1 MKQQF
6 LFLFAA
12 LLMAG
17 AVSCNKPQDSP
28 VPEAPQQT
36 LKLRIGIPDEQ
47 SKVVANTTNVKDFRI
62 NSVQVFVFNDPAG
75 QGGSSA
81 KLETDYYYAPASPA
95 EGSISVTLNTTSN
108 QKTIYVVA
116 NRARM
121 YRTRGTYSMAD
132 FEAELT
138 DLTENSL
145 TGLLMAGKVQA
156 DVDPE
161 NIPQDVYVFL
171 KRLVC
176 MVKLT
181 NLKVDFGNSSL
192 SGATFTLKGMYLK
205 NAVGR
210 ARMALSGY
218 TDTDGTDACFLS
230 LSIADHNNGNYW
242 YNKHTRT
249 NDSPALLVDDG
260 CNDACNTGGTATAI
274 GRCLFAYPN
283 QTLSDI
289 DSHSS
294 SATWVPR
301 LTRITLKAHVSKN
314 ANGVS
319 VDEDT
324 FYTFDL
330 PELEANLVYDIRNIH
345 ITQMGKADDN
355 SDSNVQGGQIMPTVT
370 VDEWD
375 SDVVNL
381 NYEF

>member
-1 MKQQF
+1 MKKNF
-6 LFLFAA
+6 LFLTAA
-12 LLMAG
+12 LLVAC
-17 AVSCNKPQDSP
+17 AVSCNKPQENP
-28 VPEAPQQT
+28 VPDVPLQT
-36 LKLRIGIPDEQ
+36 LKLRVGIPDEQ
-47 SKVVANTTNVKDFRI
+47 TKVLANAANVKDYQI
-62 NSVQVFVFNDPAG
+62 NSVQVFIFNDPSS
-75 QGGSSA
+75 QGGASA
-81 KLETDYYYAPASPA
+81 LLETDYYYAPASPVD
-95 EGSISVTLNTTSN
+95 GSLSVTLNTTSN
-108 QKTIYVVA
+108 HKSIYVVA

-138 DLTENSL
+138 DFTENSP
-145 TGLLMAGKVQA
+145 TGLLMVGKAQA
-156 DVDPE
+156 NMQPGDIPEDV
-161 NIPQDVYVFL
+161 NVWL
-171 KRLVC
+171 KRQVC

-192 SGATFTLKGMYLK
+192 SGATFTLKGMYIK

-210 ARMALSGY
+210 SRMALNGY
-218 TDTDGTDACFLS
+218 TDSVGTDASFLS
-230 LSIADHNNGNYW
+230 LSPADHSNGSYW

-249 NDSPALLVDDG
+249 DDAPAILVDDS
-260 CNDACNTGGTATAI
+260 CNDACSTGGTATAI
-274 GRCLFAYPN
+274 GRCLFTYPN
-283 QTLSDI
+283 QTQADK

-330 PELEANLVYDIRNIH
+330 PELKANKVYDIRNIH

-355 SDSNVQGGQIMPTVT
+355 TDSNVQGVQTQPSIN

-375 SDVVNL
+375 GDVINL

>member
-1 MKQQF
+1 MKKTF
-6 LFLFAA
+6 LFLTAA
-12 LLMAG
+12 MLVAS
-17 AVSCNKPQDSP
+17 AVSCNKPQEHPSP
-28 VPEAPQQT
+28 EVSRQT

-47 SKVVANTTNVKDFRI
+47 TKVVANATNVKDFQI
-62 NSVQVFVFNDPAG
+62 NSVQVFVFDDPSS
-75 QGGSSA
+75 QGGASA
-81 KLETDYYYAPASPA
+81 KLETDYYYAPSSPA
-95 EGSISVTLNTTSN
+95 DGSLSVTLNTTSN
-108 QKTIYVVA
+108 HKSIYVVA

-121 YRTRGTYSMAD
+121 YRTRGSYSMAD

-145 TGLLMAGKVQA
+145 TGLLMVGKAQA
-156 DVDPE
+156 NMQPGDVPE
-161 NIPQDVYVFL
+161 DVYVWL
-171 KRLVC
+171 KRQVC

-192 SGATFTLKGMYLK
+192 SGATFTLKGMYIK

-210 ARMALSGY
+210 SRMALSGC
-218 TDTDGTDACFLS
+218 TDGVGSDVTFLS
-230 LSIADHNNGNYW
+230 LSAADHSNGSYW

-249 NDSPALLVDDG
+249 NDAPAILVDDS
-260 CNDACNTGGTATAI
+260 CNDSCNTGGTATAI

-283 QTLSDI
+283 QTQPDK
-289 DSHSS
+289 DSHSA

-301 LTRITLKAHVSKN
+301 LSRITLKAHVSKN

-330 PELEANLVYDIRNIH
+330 PVLKANKVYDIRNIH

-355 SDSNVQGGQIMPTVT
+355 TDSDVQGMQIQPSIN

-375 SDVVNL
+375 GDVINL